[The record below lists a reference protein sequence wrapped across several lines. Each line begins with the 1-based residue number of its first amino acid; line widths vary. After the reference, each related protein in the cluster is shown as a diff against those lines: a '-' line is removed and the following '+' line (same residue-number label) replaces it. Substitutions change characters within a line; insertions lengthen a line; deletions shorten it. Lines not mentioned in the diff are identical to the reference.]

1 MIIAIDGNEANT
13 HEKVGVST
21 YTYQILKYFQK
32 KTCHDLRFIVFLR
45 KPPLEDMPERSE
57 YFTYEVVPGRI
68 AWSQIFLPLRLYQKK
83 LMGQNIDVFFS
94 PAHYSPRFCPWPL
107 VVTIHDLSYI
117 YYPND
122 FLKKDLYKLKSWTLD
137 SVKKAKKIITVSK
150 TTKKDVI
157 KNYQVEDNKV
167 EVIYNGYEKK
177 LSHPGGSPSGVCEV
191 LPRGEKLHRDY
202 ILYVGT
208 LQSRKNIPALIKAF
222 ACFKVDYP
230 EFKLV
235 IAGKKGWLFT
245 EIFNEVERLN
255 LKNDVV
261 FTGYIEDEKI
271 VELYKSAFCFVL
283 PSLYEG
289 FGITLAEAMSFGCPT
304 IASFTSSLPEVGG
317 DASLYFDP
325 HSEKD
330 LYEKLKL
337 LKEDKNLRQEL
348 IKKGRERVK
357 LFSWEKCGEETLSIL
372 KSILA
377 PSR

>member
-32 KTCHDLRFIVFLR
+32 KACRDIRFIVFLR
-45 KPPLEDMPERSE
+45 KPPLEDMPKCSDN
-57 YFTYEVVPGRI
+57 FTYEVIPGRI

-83 LMGQNIDVFFS
+83 LMGQSINVFFS

-122 FLKKDLYKLKSWTLD
+122 FLKKDLYTLKNWTLD

-167 EVIYNGYEKK
+167 EVIYNGYEKLK
-177 LSHPGGSPSGVCEV
+177 NNPTLSLGSTSGVGIR
-191 LPRGEKLHRDY
+191 LPRGEKLHRNY

-208 LQSRKNIPALIKAF
+208 LQSRKNIPILIKAF
-222 ACFKVDYP
+222 AHFKVDYP
-230 EFKLV
+230 EFQLV

-255 LKNDVV
+255 LKKDVV

-271 VELYKSAFCFVL
+271 VELYKSAFCFIL

-289 FGITLAEAMSFGCPT
+289 FGITLVEAMSFGCPT

-317 DASLYFDP
+317 EASLYFDP
-325 HSEKD
+325 QSEKD

-357 LFSWEKCGEETLSIL
+357 LFSWDKCAEETLTIL
-372 KSILA
+372 KSI
-377 PSR
+377 